1 MKKMFMLVVVFV
13 CFCVLP
19 VLAQQVDTTWL
30 RRFNGPDNGDDR
42 AHAMV
47 VDGSGNVYVTGTIS
61 TGPTPDYATVKYGS
75 DGTQAWVRTY
85 AGPAGTD
92 VSVAIALDGL
102 GNVCVTGYSNIG
114 GAFDYVTI
122 KYDPAGNQLWLI
134 PFNRGFTEMAK
145 DIAADAAGNVYVTGF
160 AFNPGNNNINY
171 FTLKYLPGGGAAWA
185 QEFNGP
191 ANGDDTASAIAV
203 DNSGNVFVVGQCKM
217 SQSPAPIN
225 RAIGLVK
232 YDPNGNPLLVRYF
245 GSPMG
250 NYNDYPYDLATD
262 AAGNVYVTG
271 RVGSGTNYITTKH
284 ASDGTGQW
292 QKTYNG
298 PGNSNDEAKAL
309 AVDADGNVYVTGYS
323 VGSGTNEDYATIKYR
338 SNGDTAWVRRYDGPE
353 SNHDEA
359 TAIAIDNA
367 GNVYVTGQS
376 YSSSTGWDYAT
387 VKYDSSGNQCWV
399 QKYNGPAGI
408 NDVAL
413 GIAANN
419 FGNVYITGYSDGG
432 GTSYDYAT
440 IKYWQDYPPV
450 VAAVD
455 SSKYFCHPDTIRF
468 TVTAFDS
475 DAFDSITLSGPG
487 ITTVKGLSPLS
498 AIAKIYA
505 PSAGMYSYI
514 YTVTDGHLT
523 DADTATWTITTNT
536 LPSAFSLTAPA
547 DNSFLT
553 PIIPFDWENAADPGD
568 TVTYHLN
575 QSTSPTFNP
584 DSTIIDILP
593 VSQCTDTLEFG
604 NYYWKVRA
612 DDGCGATWSTQTWQF
627 SACAGKPGDANSSGT
642 YTLSDPI
649 AIVNYIFNKPGCTP
663 LPLCWLSGLLCRG
676 DWDGSGTV
684 TLADVIRGV
693 NYIFNKPGGPWDA
706 IPVGVCCLP

>member
-122 KYDPAGNQLWLI
+122 KSDPAGNQLWLI

-245 GSPMG
+245 GRPMG
-250 NYNDYPYDLATD
+250 NYNDSPYDLATD

-353 SNHDEA
+353 SNH
-359 TAIAIDNA
+359 
-367 GNVYVTGQS
+367 
-376 YSSSTGWDYAT
+376 
-387 VKYDSSGNQCWV
+387 
-399 QKYNGPAGI
+399 
-408 NDVAL
+408 
-413 GIAANN
+413 
-419 FGNVYITGYSDGG
+419 
-432 GTSYDYAT
+432 DYAT

-553 PIIPFDWENAADPGD
+553 PIIPFD
-568 TVTYHLN
+568 
-575 QSTSPTFNP
+575 
-584 DSTIIDILP
+584 
-593 VSQCTDTLEFG
+593 C
-604 NYYWKVRA
+604 
-612 DDGCGATWSTQTWQF
+612 GCGQ
-627 SACAGKPGDANSSGT
+627 GKS
-642 YTLSDPI
+642 
-649 AIVNYIFNKPGCTP
+649 
-663 LPLCWLSGLLCRG
+663 
-676 DWDGSGTV
+676 
-684 TLADVIRGV
+684 
-693 NYIFNKPGGPWDA
+693 
-706 IPVGVCCLP
+706 

>member
-1 MKKMFMLVVVFV
+1 
-13 CFCVLP
+13 
-19 VLAQQVDTTWL
+19 
-30 RRFNGPDNGDDR
+30 
-42 AHAMV
+42 
-47 VDGSGNVYVTGTIS
+47 
-61 TGPTPDYATVKYGS
+61 
-75 DGTQAWVRTY
+75 
-85 AGPAGTD
+85 
-92 VSVAIALDGL
+92 
-102 GNVCVTGYSNIG
+102 
-114 GAFDYVTI
+114 
-122 KYDPAGNQLWLI
+122 
-134 PFNRGFTEMAK
+134 
-145 DIAADAAGNVYVTGF
+145 
-160 AFNPGNNNINY
+160 
-171 FTLKYLPGGGAAWA
+171 
-185 QEFNGP
+185 
-191 ANGDDTASAIAV
+191 
-203 DNSGNVFVVGQCKM
+203 
-217 SQSPAPIN
+217 
-225 RAIGLVK
+225 
-232 YDPNGNPLLVRYF
+232 
-245 GSPMG
+245 
-250 NYNDYPYDLATD
+250 
-262 AAGNVYVTG
+262 
-271 RVGSGTNYITTKH
+271 
-284 ASDGTGQW
+284 
-292 QKTYNG
+292 
-298 PGNSNDEAKAL
+298 
-309 AVDADGNVYVTGYS
+309 
-323 VGSGTNEDYATIKYR
+323 
-338 SNGDTAWVRRYDGPE
+338 
-353 SNHDEA
+353 
-359 TAIAIDNA
+359 
-367 GNVYVTGQS
+367 
-376 YSSSTGWDYAT
+376 
-387 VKYDSSGNQCWV
+387 
-399 QKYNGPAGI
+399 
-408 NDVAL
+408 
-413 GIAANN
+413 
-419 FGNVYITGYSDGG
+419 
-432 GTSYDYAT
+432 
-440 IKYWQDYPPV
+440 